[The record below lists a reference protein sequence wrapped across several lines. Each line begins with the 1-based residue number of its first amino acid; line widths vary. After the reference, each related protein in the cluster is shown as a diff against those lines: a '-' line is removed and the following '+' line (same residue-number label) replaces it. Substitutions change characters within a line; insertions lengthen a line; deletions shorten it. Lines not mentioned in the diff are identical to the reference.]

1 MNDVNGVA
9 LRLATRANGTRD
21 GELMLVGPGAQ
32 RWTPARTHCPQ
43 ALTLQAVLDD
53 WATLAPPLDA
63 AYRHL
68 DGTRWSQA
76 EPYDAQRCMAPLPRA
91 YQWADASV
99 YRNHAR
105 LMYQW
110 RKEPIP
116 PRYEDE
122 PLVYQGGSDVL
133 LGPHET
139 IVAVD
144 AQHQVDLEAE
154 VAVITTDVPLGAS
167 VEEAARCIALVVLL
181 NDVSLRGLIPSE
193 LAKGFGFYQSKP
205 ASSFAPI
212 AVTPAALGA
221 AWKDGML
228 DLPVRTAINGQRFGE
243 PHANSEIVFN
253 FPQIL
258 AHLAKT
264 RSLGAGSIV
273 GAGTISNQD
282 PATGSACITEARV
295 RQMLG
300 GAPESELVPYLKDGD
315 RVRIEALDA
324 EGVTVFGAID
334 QAVRIRAEG

>member
-1 MNDVNGVA
+1 MNDASGVE

-32 RWTPARTHCPQ
+32 QWVPATAQCPE
-43 ALTLQAVLDD
+43 ARTLQAALDD
-53 WATLAPPLDA
+53 WGTLGLRLAE
-63 AYRHL
+63 AYRQL
-68 DGTRWSQA
+68 EGKGWPQA
-76 EPYDAQRCMAPLPRA
+76 QPFDAQQCMAPLPRA

-116 PRYEDE
+116 PRYEEE
-122 PLVYQGGSDVL
+122 PLVYQGGSDVM

-144 AQHQVDLEAE
+144 EKHQVDLEAE

-228 DLPVRTAINGQRFGE
+228 DLPVQTAINGQRFGA

-295 RQMLG
+295 RQMLA

-324 EGVTVFGAID
+324 SGVTVFGAID
-334 QAVRIRAEG
+334 QAVQIRR

>member
-1 MNDVNGVA
+1 MNETDGPA

-21 GELMLVGPGAQ
+21 GELMLVSPGAE
-32 RWTPARTHCPQ
+32 RWSVAAQHCPQ
-43 ALTLQAVLDD
+43 ARTLQAALDD
-53 WATLAPPLDA
+53 WATLALQLDA
-63 AYRHL
+63 AYRRL
-68 DGTRWSQA
+68 EGNGWSQSQ
-76 EPYDAQRCMAPLPRA
+76 PFDAQQCMAPLPRA

-116 PRYEDE
+116 PRYEQE
-122 PLVYQGGSDVL
+122 PLVYQGGSDVM
-133 LGPHET
+133 LGPHED

-154 VAVITTDVPLGAS
+154 VAVLTTDVPLGAS
-167 VEEAARCIALVVLL
+167 VDQAASCIALVVLV
-181 NDVSLRGLIPSE
+181 NDVSLRGLIPGE

-228 DLPVRTAINGQRFGE
+228 DLPVHTAINGERFGA
-243 PHANSEIVFN
+243 PHANSETVFN
-253 FPQIL
+253 FPQVL
-258 AHLAKT
+258 AHLART
-264 RSLGAGSIV
+264 RRLGAGSIV

-295 RQMLG
+295 RQLLAG
-300 GAPESELVPYLKDGD
+300 TPEADLVPYLQDGD
-315 RVRIEALDA
+315 RVRIEAFDA
-324 EGVTVFGAID
+324 GGVTVFGAID
-334 QAVRIRAEG
+334 QAVRIRA